1 MKDIV
6 CVENGSSI
14 TVTSKQT
21 LKIRNY
27 LTNQSKYFFPKEIEY
42 LILENSKIYLSV
54 EVLRLL
60 VKNKVA
66 VMICDDKHSPLIKIS
81 DMEFDQSE
89 RVQLLYLQTSMGK
102 QLKGRIWRK
111 VIKAKVKNQEICVKN
126 NSTNELTNYFEKMY
140 KNIKYGDQENIE
152 AIVARKYFECLF
164 GKNFS
169 RRTDNLINACL
180 NYGYAI
186 IRSAIRKQLVIEG
199 LEPSLEIC
207 HRSQKNNFNLADDL
221 IEPFRPIL
229 DNLVIDILNYSDD
242 EYLTSE
248 MKYRLVQVLL
258 EKCLVGK
265 HVKYI
270 GDAIKD
276 EIRTFKKCIRDKNVK
291 ELTLPQLIE
300 GEL

>member
-6 CVENGSSI
+6 CIEHGCSI
-14 TVTSKQT
+14 TVTSNQT

-27 LTNQSKYFFPKEIEY
+27 MTNKSKYFFPNEIEY

-60 VKNKVA
+60 VRNKVA
-66 VMICDDKHSPLIKIS
+66 VLICDDKHSPLVEIS
-81 DMEFDQSE
+81 DSLFCQSN
-89 RVQLLYLQTSMGK
+89 RVNTLQLQIGMGK
-102 QLKGRIWRK
+102 QLRGRIWRK

-140 KNIKYGDQENIE
+140 KNIKYDDQENIE

-164 GKNFS
+164 GKNFN
-169 RRTDNLINACL
+169 RRIDNFINACL

-186 IRSAIRKQLVIEG
+186 IRSSIRKQLVIEG
-199 LEPSLEIC
+199 IEPSIGIY
-207 HRSQKNNFNLADDL
+207 HQSQKNNFNLADDL

-229 DNLVIDILNYSDD
+229 DNLVIDILNYSND
-242 EYLTSE
+242 EYLTNDL
-248 MKYRLVQVLL
+248 KYRLIKILL

-265 HVKYI
+265 HIKYV
-270 GDAIKD
+270 GDAIKI
-276 EIRTFKKCIRDKNVK
+276 EIRTLKKCIQNKNVG
-291 ELTLPQLIE
+291 ELLLPQLIE
-300 GEL
+300 GER